1 MKLNN
6 KVYDCLKWICII
18 CLPALAVFYFT
29 LAKIWGLPYEA
40 EIPATINAI
49 AVLIGALIGI
59 SHINYK
65 SDIQQ
70 TVTEGTHNALNKV
83 EDDATV

>member
-1 MKLNN
+1 MKLPDS
-6 KVYDCLKWICII
+6 VYNCLKWIALI

-29 LAKIWGLPYEA
+29 IAKIWGLPYQA

-59 SHINYK
+59 SHISINK
-65 SDIQQ
+65 
-70 TVTEGTHNALNKV
+70 ENNASL
-83 EDDATV
+83 

>member
-6 KVYDCLKWICII
+6 KVYDCLKWICLI

-29 LAKIWGLPYEA
+29 VAKIWGLPYQA

-59 SHINYK
+59 SQINYES
-65 SDIQQ
+65 SDSI
-70 TVTEGTHNALNKV
+70 TSIYETHNALNK
-83 EDDATV
+83 EDKE